1 MDYLDDQFDAL
12 PKEEVRVKRT
22 LAASQDTWVHVA
34 LYFIIPN
41 GHGLKDVDLVCMK
54 KLHQKVNLL
63 PIIAKAD
70 TLKSDELLSLKAK
83 ILAELQAN
91 CVSTYQFPLEDQ
103 AVAEANMENNRHL
116 PFAVVGSSD
125 FHKVGEKMVRAR
137 RYPWGV
143 VQVEDA
149 NHCDFTRLRE
159 MICTTERH
167 YELYQREMLIMKIR
181 VEDWNFIN
189 NNPGKI
195 YNVHWSNLHDKEEQ
209 RREKFALRAKEK
221 EEELENDHHTNLN
234 KIKVMG
240 NFLIFPLYI

>member
-1 MDYLDDQFDAL
+1 M
-12 PKEEVRVKRT
+12 
-22 LAASQDTWVHVA
+22 A

-91 CVSTYQFPLEDQ
+91 GVSTYQFPLEDQ

-125 FHKVGEKMVRAR
+125 FLKVEEKTVRAR
-137 RYPWGV
+137 RYPWVV

-159 MICTTERH
+159 MICYDMLDLIDTTELH

-181 VEDWNFIN
+181 VEGW
-189 NNPGKI
+189 
-195 YNVHWSNLHDKEEQ
+195 
-209 RREKFALRAKEK
+209 
-221 EEELENDHHTNLN
+221 DHHTNLN

>member
-1 MDYLDDQFDAL
+1 M
-12 PKEEVRVKRT
+12 
-22 LAASQDTWVHVA
+22 
-34 LYFIIPN
+34 
-41 GHGLKDVDLVCMK
+41 
-54 KLHQKVNLL
+54 
-63 PIIAKAD
+63 
-70 TLKSDELLSLKAK
+70 
-83 ILAELQAN
+83 
-91 CVSTYQFPLEDQ
+91 Q
-103 AVAEANMENNRHL
+103 AVPTKDINRKQHTL
-116 PFAVVGSSD
+116 GKTAKYSTFS
-125 FHKVGEKMVRAR
+125 KR
-137 RYPWGV
+137 PWVV